1 MKKLYFLLLVFLFAV
16 SCTRNDDQREFEQE
30 AYQIPQNFTRTTA
43 QGQVIS
49 VDEDDWR
56 IGPLFQG
63 LIEIE
68 PPFPNPSNTTTAIQ
82 FEISV
87 TGVQSITGLEVIVFF
102 DDYDPN
108 YGSNVLYYDTQTI
121 QPGLTTF
128 QINPI
133 ELGEEP
139 VAESAL
145 GLHRIFI
152 FDGRQQL
159 ISYGDIKIE

>member
-30 AYQIPQNFTRTTA
+30 AYQVPQNVTQTTA
-43 QGQVIS
+43 QGQVTS

-56 IGPLFQG
+56 IAPLFQG

-68 PPFPNPSNTTTAIQ
+68 PPFPNPSNTTSSIQ

-108 YGSNVLYYDTQTI
+108 YGTNVLYYETQTI

-128 QINPI
+128 QINPM

-139 VAESAL
+139 VAESAR